1 MRSHL
6 SWRLAVSP
14 VRLTLL
20 DKLLAFDVYEE
31 VLRAMRAMRSTLH
44 RRMLPP
50 RLLPNAMRGTL

>member
-1 MRSHL
+1 M
-6 SWRLAVSP
+6 SP